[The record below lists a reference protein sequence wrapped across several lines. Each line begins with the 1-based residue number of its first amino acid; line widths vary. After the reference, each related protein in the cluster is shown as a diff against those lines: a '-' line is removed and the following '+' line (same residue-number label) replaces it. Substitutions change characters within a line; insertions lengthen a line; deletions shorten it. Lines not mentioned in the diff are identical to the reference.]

1 MPTTHPLRFA
11 ALLAAAVVFASG
23 CSVLGSTSTTMFP
36 DATVPQPP
44 SSTLDPS
51 AATTTTATATTATT
65 TTTGGTATTTTT
77 SGGVSAAV
85 VGCDEAEPP
94 FTALCESI
102 ELIEDR
108 FVDPVDLDA
117 LAAAAVAAI
126 EAEEASGDANDVVV
140 CAVPDA
146 AFVAVCDA
154 AQVEVSDGGEVEV
167 VVNEAIA
174 GMVSELD
181 DPFSAYLSPETMEL
195 RDEELTGEVSGI
207 GAFVSAQEDD
217 GEDVVACDL
226 LSTTC
231 RIVVIST
238 IPGSPAEDAGLRPG
252 DVMVSVDGESMA
264 GMTFDESTARVRGE
278 EGTEVTIGV
287 ERDGETFEL
296 TIERKS
302 VVFPVAIGQMTDPGV
317 GYLRLS
323 VFTET
328 APEQFRQALSDLLDA
343 GAETIVL
350 DLRGNPGGSLSA
362 AIDIA
367 SEFLADG
374 EVLETDGPTFDKVFE
389 VTGPGVAT
397 DPDIDVIILLDSG
410 SASASEVVA
419 GALQERGRAVVVGE
433 SSVGKNTVQQTFRL
447 PGGGG
452 LKITIAR
459 WLTPERRD
467 YGGTGLSPDAEIEL
481 PFDLLPEQLTDL
493 AIESV
498 AG

>member
-1 MPTTHPLRFA
+1 MARMPTTHPLRFA
-11 ALLAAAVVFASG
+11 ALLAAAAVFASG

-44 SSTLDPS
+44 STTVDPTT
-51 AATTTTATATTATT
+51 ATTTTATTDATA
-65 TTTGGTATTTTT
+65 GNETTTTT
-77 SGGVSAAV
+77 SGNVAGAV
-85 VGCDEAEPP
+85 IGCDEAEPP

-102 ELIEDR
+102 ELIEEK

-126 EAEEASGDANDVVV
+126 EAEQAAGDANDVMV
-140 CAVPDA
+140 CAVPDV

-154 AQVEVSDGGEVEV
+154 AQVEVQGGGDVEMV
-167 VVNEAIA
+167 VDEAIA
-174 GMVSELD
+174 GMVAELG

-207 GAFVSAQEDD
+207 GAFVSAQEETGD
-217 GEDVVACDL
+217 DVVACDL
-226 LSTTC
+226 LSATC

-238 IPGSPAEDAGLRPG
+238 IPESPAEVAGIRPG
-252 DVMVSVDGESMA
+252 DVIVSVEGEPVA
-264 GMTFDESTARVRGE
+264 GMTLDDSTARVRGE
-278 EGTEVTIGV
+278 EGTEVTIGI
-287 ERDGETFEL
+287 ERDGETFEVTL
-296 TIERKS
+296 ERKS
-302 VVFPVAIGQMTDPGV
+302 IASPVAVGQITDPGV

-323 VFTET
+323 VFTEN
-328 APEQFRQALSDLLDA
+328 APEQFRQALSDLLDE
-343 GAETIVL
+343 GAETIVF

-374 EVLETDGPTFDKVFE
+374 EVLETDGPTFDNVFE
-389 VTGPGVAT
+389 VTGSGVAT

-459 WLTPERRD
+459 WLTPDRRD
-467 YGGTGLSPDAEIEL
+467 YGGTGLFPDVEIEV

>member
-1 MPTTHPLRFA
+1 MI
-11 ALLAAAVVFASG
+11 
-23 CSVLGSTSTTMFP
+23 P
-36 DATVPQPP
+36 DATVPQQP
-44 SSTLDPS
+44 STTVDP
-51 AATTTTATATTATT
+51 APATTSTTATTAATATTTGTETT
-65 TTTGGTATTTTT
+65 TTV
-77 SGGVSAAV
+77 GGVAAAV
-85 VGCDEAEPP
+85 VGCEDAEAP
-94 FTALCESI
+94 FTALCDSI
-102 ELIEDR
+102 ELIEEK

-117 LAAAAVAAI
+117 LAAAAVASI
-126 EAEEASGDANDVVV
+126 EAEQAEGESGDVVV
-140 CAVPDA
+140 CAVPDP

-154 AQVEVSDGGEVEV
+154 AQVEVSRGGDIELV
-167 VVNEAIA
+167 VDEAIA
-174 GMVSELD
+174 GMIGELG
-181 DPFSAYLSPETMEL
+181 DPFSAYLSAETMEL

-207 GAFVSAQEDD
+207 GAFVSAQEETGD
-217 GEDVVACDL
+217 DVVACDRI
-226 LSTTC
+226 SDTC

-238 IPGSPAEDAGLRPG
+238 IPESPAEAAGLRPG
-252 DVMVSVDGESMA
+252 DVLVSVEGETVA
-264 GMTFDESTARVRGE
+264 GMTFDESTARVRGR
-278 EGTEVTIGV
+278 EGTQVTIGI
-287 ERDGETFEL
+287 ERDGETFEVTL
-296 TIERKS
+296 ERRS
-302 VVFPVAIGQMTDPGV
+302 IAFPVAVGQMTDPGV

-323 VFTET
+323 VFTDT
-328 APEQFRQALSDLLDA
+328 APEQFRQALSDLLDE

-374 EVLETDGPTFDKVFE
+374 EVLETDGPTFNNVFE

-397 DPDIDVIILLDSG
+397 DPDIELIILLDSG

-452 LKITIAR
+452 LKLTIAR

-467 YGGTGLSPDAEIEL
+467 YGGTGLSPDVEIEL
-481 PFDLLPEQLTDL
+481 PFDLLPEQLADL
-493 AIESV
+493 ALESV

>member
-1 MPTTHPLRFA
+1 MI
-11 ALLAAAVVFASG
+11 
-23 CSVLGSTSTTMFP
+23 P
-36 DATVPQPP
+36 DATVPEPP
-44 SSTLDPS
+44 ATTVDP
-51 AATTTTATATTATT
+51 ATATTTTTATTATT
-65 TTTGGTATTTTT
+65 VGTETTTTT
-77 SGGVSAAV
+77 SGSLSTAV
-85 VGCDEAEPP
+85 VGCDDAEAP

-126 EAEEASGDANDVVV
+126 EAEQPEGDSSDIVV
-140 CAVPDA
+140 CAVPDP

-154 AQVEVSDGGEVEV
+154 AQVEVSDGGEIDL

-174 GMVSELD
+174 GMVAELG
-181 DPFSAYLSPETMEL
+181 DPFSAYLSAETMEL

-207 GAFVSAQEDD
+207 GAFVSAQEETGD
-217 GEDVVACDL
+217 DVVACDL
-226 LSTTC
+226 ISATC

-238 IPGSPAEDAGLRPG
+238 IPESPAEAAGLRPG
-252 DVMVSVDGESMA
+252 DAIVSVEGETVA

-278 EGTEVTIGV
+278 EGTQVTIGV
-287 ERDGETFEL
+287 ERDGETFEVAL
-296 TIERKS
+296 ERKS
-302 VVFPVAIGQMTDPGV
+302 IAFPVAVGQITDPGV

-323 VFTET
+323 VFTDT
-328 APEQFRQALSDLLDA
+328 APEQFRQALSDLLDE

-374 EVLETDGPTFDKVFE
+374 EVLETDGPTFDNVFE

-397 DPDIDVIILLDSG
+397 DPDIEVIILLDSG

-447 PGGGG
+447 PGGAG

-467 YGGTGLSPDAEIEL
+467 YGGIGLVPDVEIEL
-481 PFDLLPEQLTDL
+481 PFDLLPEQLADL